1 MEEKIDITDIV
12 FKIKSEIPKF
22 DREDFIEYTKWTI
35 PELYSSVKNEEA
47 IDIKCSK
54 ELVEKLIENKSIYKI
69 KKDIDYI
76 SIQYTELVDCT
87 KDDDNVYVKV
97 YMSIY
102 FKDDVSN
109 NIIKINDRDRF
120 WNDIWIVT
128 YKKSLS
134 YKNIDP
140 RCNNCGAIMKYNNIE
155 EILKCDYCGNI
166 MICSDN
172 QNWEM
177 IDIEVNS

>member
-1 MEEKIDITDIV
+1 MKEKMDITDIV
-12 FKIKSEIPKF
+12 FKIKSEVPRF
-22 DREDFIEYTKWTI
+22 DREDFIEYTKWTL
-35 PELYSSVKNEEA
+35 PKLYSIVKNEKE
-47 IDIKCSK
+47 IDIECSK
-54 ELVEKLIENKSIYKI
+54 ELIDKLRDNKEEYRI
-69 KKDIDYI
+69 KKEIDYI
-76 SIQYTELVDCT
+76 SIQYTELVDFD

-109 NIIKINDRDRF
+109 NAINIDNRDRF

-128 YKKSLS
+128 YKKSLL

-140 RCNNCGAIMKYNNIE
+140 ICSNCGAIMKYNNIDG
-155 EILKCDYCGNI
+155 ILKCDYCSNI
-166 MICSDN
+166 MICNDN

-177 IDIEVNS
+177 IDIEVKH